1 MLNME
6 RVGRKISELRRERN
20 MTQMELADQMGIS
33 FQAVSNWERGNSMP
47 DISKLPELAGL
58 FGVSIDELLGEKS
71 ELVESLTKDGGKIYL
86 EANPITPK
94 ELSEVAPILKP
105 DQVDEV
111 FEKLEV
117 SDLKEI
123 ENLLPFIGG
132 SVVDNILLK
141 AAESGDGRDLDI
153 VAPFAGKDALGK
165 AAVKLYQRFGMRG
178 IEELIP
184 FLSGEQR
191 EDIAELEYAR
201 NGLRHM
207 DELYPF
213 LSQET
218 LQRLAGEE
226 FEKNGLHG
234 LEDMC
239 PFLNK
244 EVLAGFARRAVK
256 KDGIKAIRDIA
267 PFLDRDTMTK
277 FIVEKYL

>member
-6 RVGRKISELRRERN
+6 RVGRKISELRRARN

-47 DISKLPELAGL
+47 DIGKLPELAGL

-71 ELVESLTKDGGKIYL
+71 ELVESLTREDGKIYL
-86 EANPITPK
+86 EANPVTPE

-105 DQVDEV
+105 DQVDEL

-117 SDLKEI
+117 SALREI
-123 ENLLPFIGG
+123 EDLLPFIGG
-132 SVVDNILLK
+132 RTVDKLLLK
-141 AAESGDGRDLDI
+141 AAEAGDSRDLDI
-153 VAPFAGKDALGK
+153 VAPFAGKEALGK
-165 AAVKLYQRFGMRG
+165 AAVTLYQKSGING

-184 FLSGEQR
+184 FLSTEQR
-191 EDIAELEYAR
+191 EDIAELEYAQ

-226 FEKNGLHG
+226 FEKSGLRHFDD
-234 LEDMC
+234 LC
-239 PFLNK
+239 PFLSK
-244 EVLAGFARRAVK
+244 EALAGFARRAVEK
-256 KDGIKAIRDIA
+256 EGIKAIRDIA